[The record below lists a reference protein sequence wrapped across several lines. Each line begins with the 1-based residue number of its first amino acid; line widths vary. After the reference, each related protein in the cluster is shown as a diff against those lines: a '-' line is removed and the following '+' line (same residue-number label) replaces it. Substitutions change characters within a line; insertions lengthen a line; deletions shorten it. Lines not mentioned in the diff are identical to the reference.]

1 MKIEV
6 SVGEAID
13 KYNILEIKHKN
24 INDENKQNLIKNELN
39 ELCSCIDI
47 IKRFPLYY
55 KMLTFVNQQIWS
67 MTDIIKSTDV
77 GDPNYA
83 YISHNIFDFNQK
95 RFRIKSFFNSSAE
108 SKIKE
113 QKSYALSVCRIHLDN
128 IETFYKKIPEVNYL
142 SIDFDMIVF
151 DTKYEANIKHIFD
164 QTNII
169 FDNDITVNKTIA
181 LAEFGVYPIHRDIFD
196 FDPIQYI
203 CGGLLGDFIQSLSIP
218 YEKFKRT
225 GRRAN
230 IYLADGFGGD
240 NFRFGLQ
247 NTYNDIFDIISKQFY
262 IKEFK
267 MYSGETNID
276 INLNDWRRCPKL
288 YKANLY
294 EIYKTTFDTEWGNGK
309 WLFVDSDSS
318 FRTKWEDK
326 IVINTTYYRFP
337 DNIDFQ
343 ELYNKYDGKLVFVSN
358 QPQEYAFFL
367 SRTFLKI
374 SHYNPSSFT
383 ELCNIIS
390 SCQLFIGSLS
400 SPLSIAHAIDKKRI
414 MGLMNNCIDNIAV
427 SGLEQKWSNMI
438 HSTFGKG

>member
-1 MKIEV
+1 MKQI
-6 SVGEAID
+6 S
-13 KYNILEIKHKN
+13 NI
-24 INDENKQNLIKNELN
+24 
-39 ELCSCIDI
+39 
-47 IKRFPLYY
+47 Y
-55 KMLTFVNQQIWS
+55 
-67 MTDIIKSTDV
+67 
-77 GDPNYA
+77 
-83 YISHNIFDFNQK
+83 
-95 RFRIKSFFNSSAE
+95 
-108 SKIKE
+108 
-113 QKSYALSVCRIHLDN
+113 
-128 IETFYKKIPEVNYL
+128 
-142 SIDFDMIVF
+142 
-151 DTKYEANIKHIFD
+151 D

-276 INLNDWRRCPKL
+276 INLNDWRRCTKL

-294 EIYKTTFDTEWGNGK
+294 EIYKTTFDSEWGNEK
-309 WLFVDSDSS
+309 WLFIDTDSS